1 MPFATVED
9 WAMRPGN
16 TLPTDE
22 GALLALREKI
32 ERAERK
38 VRRLTRSARFEHD
51 SLGTPT
57 DSTVA
62 DALRGAVFDQLAY
75 SDVVDPEGLGLGA
88 EAVTVGPVTLGA
100 LPGAS
105 GSSAYAPAAVE
116 RLVDAGL
123 ISARTR
129 Y

>member
-1 MPFATVED
+1 VAFATAED
-9 WAMRPGN
+9 WAKRPGN
-16 TLPTDE
+16 TLPDDPA
-22 GALLALREKI
+22 ALLSLRDRI
-32 ERAERK
+32 ERADRK
-38 VRRLTRSARFEHD
+38 VRALTRSARFPHD

-62 DALRGAVFDQLAY
+62 DVLRSAVFDQLAY
-75 SDVVDPEGLGLGA
+75 SDATDPDGLGLGE

-100 LPGAS
+100 KPGAS
-105 GSSAYAPAAVE
+105 GRSAYAPAAIE

-123 ISARTR
+123 ITARTG